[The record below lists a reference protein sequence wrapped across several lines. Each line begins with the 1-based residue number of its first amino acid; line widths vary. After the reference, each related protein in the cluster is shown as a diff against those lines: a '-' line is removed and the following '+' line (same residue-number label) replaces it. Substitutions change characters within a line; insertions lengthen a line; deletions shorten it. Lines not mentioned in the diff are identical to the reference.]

1 MDKTSSRIALLVP
14 AHADDPHTAQPPA
27 EPPAEEAQ
35 AGRIRRA
42 LSAVVFLSRV
52 AVIGLIAYGTAPS
65 AWRARGDPMELA
77 AVVAPC
83 ALLAVVYVCEHRAE
97 QLTPESPPGER
108 RRLHAASWVLIAV
121 PLCVVGY
128 QAPEDLQAALV
139 IVGLFVMC
147 VVVPMG
153 LYILLVALRHRRRGQ
168 QYQDLDGVDGDAAAE
183 DGKAFKAA
191 KPTEDLV

>member
-1 MDKTSSRIALLVP
+1 MDKTSSRMALLVP

-35 AGRIRRA
+35 ARRIRRA

-83 ALLAVVYVCEHRAE
+83 ALLAALFVCQHRAE
-97 QLTPESPPGER
+97 RLTPESPPGER
-108 RRLHAASWVLIAV
+108 RRLHLAVWTLSTAVSCAFAYRVSLIMPAVLAV
-121 PLCVVGY
+121 VVWSMT
-128 QAPEDLQAALV
+128 LFVV
-139 IVGLFVMC
+139 IVGFFV
-147 VVVPMG
+147 
-153 LYILLVALRHRRRGQ
+153 
-168 QYQDLDGVDGDAAAE
+168 
-183 DGKAFKAA
+183 
-191 KPTEDLV
+191 